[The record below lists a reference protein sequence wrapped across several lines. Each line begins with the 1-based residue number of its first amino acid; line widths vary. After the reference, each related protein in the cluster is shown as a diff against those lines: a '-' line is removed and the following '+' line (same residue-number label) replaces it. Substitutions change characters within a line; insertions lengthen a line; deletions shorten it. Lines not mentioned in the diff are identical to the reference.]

1 MASSPRTSTR
11 AHLTESYYERIA
23 EPDRLL
29 LPLKPVHFLA
39 LET

>member
-1 MASSPRTSTR
+1 MTPIDVGQLFDLWVT
-11 AHLTESYYERIA
+11 HYERIA